1 MKSRSF
7 TIVDIPDPRKIEARF
22 VYNFFT
28 RDERINDSGDPRVRG
43 IANKNLQR
51 MINAGSLDL
60 EVPRYVE
67 ISFDEVHFDAGNYG
81 DSAAQILLDKSI
93 LPKIDSEET
102 ITNVGFAAL
111 RETDDASSL
120 RIKQKIEALSKSLG
134 ISFTDSEQSKKIA
147 DSLGVSQS
155 QIQQILSPLKDPSLL
170 LVNSKNASENESTV
184 FQMASLAKIHSQINK
199 RLMSAAVRGAD
210 DVSPLSKNSV
220 ISQAKSISEKFVSE
234 ADQFF
239 LVDSDVEPVIQ
250 PFSQPVET
258 TDQKKILGA
267 AVIGYVVVRHQYGD
281 TGELIGSRVFVLPGR
296 SNNKYLDS
304 EVLYGTSYSY
314 EVRTIAKIDAVVEG
328 NLLFDE
334 GQDLEEKTNW
344 RIDFLVS
351 SRPSSSVRVR
361 TEEFQAP
368 NEPDGLFYRF
378 NYDEGRGL
386 IMTWQIPSGRSR
398 DTKYFQ
404 VFRRKTIFDPF
415 VCIAQIDFDDS
426 MVRNV
431 LREQVRSDRI
441 FSYPGA
447 TTFYQDKNFSR
458 DSKYIYAVAAVDAHG
473 FSSGYSAQTEIG
485 FDKIKNSLVMRSIS
499 RGGAPK
505 QYPNFYVDPRE
516 DDNVLVDSFS
526 QDAIF
531 DSGHK
536 KMTIYFTPDAR
547 VLQTGN
553 GDSENAFVTDAQKGK
568 YSLHFIN
575 LDLQKAATT
584 TIAISDLRK
593 STH

>member
-1 MKSRSF
+1 LKSRSF

>member
-7 TIVDIPDPRKIEARF
+7 TIVDVPEPRKVEAKF

-28 RDERINDSGDPRVRG
+28 SDERINSTGDPRVRG
-43 IANKNLQR
+43 IANKNLQK
-51 MINAGSLDL
+51 MINAGSLNL

-67 ISFDEVHFDAGNYG
+67 VSFDEVHIDAGNYG
-81 DSAAQILLDKSI
+81 DAASQILFDKSI
-93 LPKIDSEET
+93 LSKIDSEET

-111 RETDDASSL
+111 RETDDRSTL
-120 RIKQKIEALSKSLG
+120 RIKQKFEALSKALG
-134 ISFTDSEQSKKIA
+134 IEFTDSEQTKKIA
-147 DSLGVSQS
+147 STLGVSQS
-155 QIQQILSPLKDPSLL
+155 RIQEILSPLKDPSLL
-170 LVNSKNASENESTV
+170 LVNAKKIPNNDSSV
-184 FQMASLAKIHSQINK
+184 FQMASMAKIHSQINK
-199 RLMSAAVRGAD
+199 RLMSAVLHGAD
-210 DVSPLSKNSV
+210 DTSPLSKNSV

-234 ADQFF
+234 ADQF
-239 LVDSDVEPVIQ
+239 LLSDLDVEPAFQ
-250 PFSQPVET
+250 PLNQPIET
-258 TDQKKILGA
+258 TDPKKILGA
-267 AVIGYVVVRHQYGD
+267 SVIGYVVIRHQYGD
-281 TGELIGSRVFVLPGR
+281 EGELIGSRAFVLPGR
-296 SNNKYLDS
+296 SNNKYIDS
-304 EVLYGTSYSY
+304 EILYGTSYSY
-314 EVRTIAKIDAVVEG
+314 EIRAIVKVDAVVEG
-328 NLLFDE
+328 SILFDE
-334 GQDLEEKTNW
+334 GQDLENKTNW

-351 SRPSSSVRVR
+351 SRPSCSIRVR

-378 NYDEGRGL
+378 NYDASQGL

-426 MVRNV
+426 IVRNV

-447 TTFYQDKNFSR
+447 TTFYQDVNFTR
-458 DSKYIYAVAAVDAHG
+458 ESKYIYAVVAIDAHG
-473 FSSGYSAQTEIG
+473 FSSGYSVQTEVG
-485 FDKIKNSLVMRSIS
+485 FDKIKNALVMRSIS

-516 DDNVLVDSFS
+516 DNNVLVDSFS

-553 GDSENAFVTDAQKGK
+553 GDSENAFVTNMQNGT

-584 TIAISDLRK
+584 TVTIADLRK